1 MTQFGFYFDQSR
13 CTGCYACVIA
23 CRDWH
28 DIQDTA
34 IELRKVLPL
43 EQGKYPD
50 IHLSYVS
57 LSCCHC
63 EKPACMAACPVKAIS
78 KRDSD
83 GIVIVDHVTC
93 LGKDRCKQ
101 FCQQACPYDAP
112 QFGSAEDAK
121 MQLCTLC
128 ADRLAENKKPVC
140 VDACPMRALD
150 VAPMD
155 ELKKK
160 YGDIREAPGF
170 TGSKTTGPAIIF
182 KPRY

>member
-1 MTQFGFYFDQSR
+1 MTQIGFYFDQSR

-34 IELRKVLPL
+34 IELRKIISL

-50 IHLSYVS
+50 IRLSYIS

-63 EKPACMAACPVKAIS
+63 EKPACQEACPVKAVS

-83 GIVIVDHVTC
+83 GIMVVDQETC
-93 LGKDRCKQ
+93 LGKNRCKQ
-101 FCQQACPYDAP
+101 FCLQACPYDAP
-112 QFGSAEDAK
+112 QFGTADQSK
-121 MQLCTLC
+121 MQLCSLC
-128 ADRLAENKKPVC
+128 VDRLAENKNPVC

-150 VAPMD
+150 AGPMD
-155 ELKKK
+155 ELKEK
-160 YGDIREAPGF
+160 YGDRKAAPGF
-170 TGSKTTGPAIIF
+170 TCSEKTRPSIIF